1 MDQRERLA
9 ICNNCINRKLDYE
22 QGYVC
27 QLTGR
32 FADFEGT
39 CKHYVLDHTVIDTIK
54 VRTKD
59 RPFVPLFDPVPPKED
74 SETKKKAAPR
84 KAAPKTTSQKKQA
97 SKVALKKL
105 RRYQSFLYA
114 LIGGLLI
121 TATAAVGWA
130 LITEMTGYQ
139 GVYLALGVGVLVGI
153 AVRFFGAGIK
163 RIFGILAALLALTGS
178 LLGYYLSQ
186 NGFLEELQLAR
197 IVSITDYLDQELMLN
212 TMRDSFVPL
221 DLAFYGLA
229 VLLAYFIAIRRI
241 NSKKMARLEQDGYKG
256 APALYWLR
264 LPLILAGILLKLGT
278 YGLLRFALPLFPHAA
293 LAAQPIFVT
302 LALVGILY
310 GALVAWAQVD
320 IKKLV
325 AYSSVAHLGFVVLGL
340 FAFDVVAWQGSLIQ
354 MINHGLSTGALF
366 LLVGMLYERRHTK
379 LFAEYGGLAK
389 VMPWFAF
396 FLVFTALASVGLPG
410 LNGFVGEFLIL
421 VGSYR
426 GGLVW
431 PTILATVG
439 VILAAVYLLKMLYE
453 TLWGPIRK
461 EENRGLTDLSLREIL
476 VMTRVKGL
484 TLRETAERMGR
495 SYEAGKK
502 LYGRAFLRLREI
514 CTELEGEAEG

>member
-22 QGYVC
+22 HGYVC

-59 RPFVPLFDPVPPKED
+59 RPFVPLFDPVPPKEEP
-74 SETKKKAAPR
+74 ETKKKAAP
-84 KAAPKTTSQKKQA
+84 KKQA

-121 TATAAVGWA
+121 TATAAAGWA
-130 LITEMTGYQ
+130 FITAMTGYQ

-197 IVSITDYLDQELMLN
+197 IMGIPDYLDQELMLN

-221 DLAFYGLA
+221 DLVFYGLA

-241 NSKKMARLEQDGYKG
+241 NSRKMARLEHDGYKG

-264 LPLILAGILLKLGT
+264 LPLILAGILLPAYYGYTLTNNSSPELQTIYYDSGQKMSEGKMWDDMEIGEWTSWHVNGNIKSVGYYAEGRKDSLWQWYDESGILTGLGMYDEDVEHGT
-278 YGLLRFALPLFPHAA
+278 WMHYYPGGVVSDSGSYLEGLQEGLWKYFHENGSLKYAVHYKTGNMHGEKILLSPSGTVVNVAYYDNGLLME
-293 LAAQPIFVT
+293 
-302 LALVGILY
+302 
-310 GALVAWAQVD
+310 D
-320 IKKLV
+320 
-325 AYSSVAHLGFVVLGL
+325 
-340 FAFDVVAWQGSLIQ
+340 
-354 MINHGLSTGALF
+354 
-366 LLVGMLYERRHTK
+366 
-379 LFAEYGGLAK
+379 
-389 VMPWFAF
+389 
-396 FLVFTALASVGLPG
+396 
-410 LNGFVGEFLIL
+410 
-421 VGSYR
+421 
-426 GGLVW
+426 
-431 PTILATVG
+431 
-439 VILAAVYLLKMLYE
+439 
-453 TLWGPIRK
+453 
-461 EENRGLTDLSLREIL
+461 
-476 VMTRVKGL
+476 
-484 TLRETAERMGR
+484 
-495 SYEAGKK
+495 GK
-502 LYGRAFLRLREI
+502 
-514 CTELEGEAEG
+514 

>member
-9 ICNNCINRKLDYE
+9 ICDNCINRKLDYE
-22 QGYVC
+22 HGYVC

-39 CKHYVLDHTVIDTIK
+39 CKHYVLDHTVTDTIK

-59 RPFVPLFDPVPPKED
+59 RPFVPLFDPVPPKEEP
-74 SETKKKAAPR
+74 ETKKKAAP
-84 KAAPKTTSQKKQA
+84 KKTSQKKQA

-130 LITEMTGYQ
+130 FITAMTGYQ

-197 IVSITDYLDQELMLN
+197 IMGIPDYLDQELMLN

-221 DLAFYGLA
+221 DLVFYGLA

-241 NSKKMARLEQDGYKG
+241 NSRKMARLEHDGYKG

-264 LPLILAGILLKLGT
+264 LPLILAGILLPAYYGYTLTNSGSVELQTIYYDSGT
-278 YGLLRFALPLFPHAA
+278 KMSEGDMWDGLEMGQWTSWHENGNIQSIGYYLEGRKDSLW
-293 LAAQPIFVT
+293 QWYDE
-302 LALVGILY
+302 VGILTGSGMY
-310 GALVAWAQVD
+310 DKDVEHGTWMHYYPGGVVSDSGSYLEGLQEGLWKYFHENGSLKYAVHYKAGKMHGEKILLSPTGTVVN
-320 IKKLV
+320 V
-325 AYSSVAHLGFVVLGL
+325 AYYENG
-340 FAFDVVAWQGSLIQ
+340 
-354 MINHGLSTGALF
+354 
-366 LLVGMLYERRHTK
+366 LLVE
-379 LFAEYGGLAK
+379 
-389 VMPWFAF
+389 
-396 FLVFTALASVGLPG
+396 
-410 LNGFVGEFLIL
+410 NG
-421 VGSYR
+421 
-426 GGLVW
+426 
-431 PTILATVG
+431 
-439 VILAAVYLLKMLYE
+439 K
-453 TLWGPIRK
+453 
-461 EENRGLTDLSLREIL
+461 
-476 VMTRVKGL
+476 
-484 TLRETAERMGR
+484 
-495 SYEAGKK
+495 
-502 LYGRAFLRLREI
+502 
-514 CTELEGEAEG
+514 

>member
-59 RPFVPLFDPVPPKED
+59 RPFVPLFDQVPPKEEP
-74 SETKKKAAPR
+74 ETMKKAAP
-84 KAAPKTTSQKKQA
+84 KKTSQKKQP

-121 TATAAVGWA
+121 TATAAALWA
-130 LITEMTGYQ
+130 FITAMTGYQ

-163 RIFGILAALLALTGS
+163 RIFGVLAALLALTGS

-197 IVSITDYLDQELMLN
+197 IMGIPDYLDQELMLN
-212 TMRDSFVPL
+212 SMRDSFVPL
-221 DLAFYGLA
+221 DLVFYGLA

-241 NSKKMARLEQDGYKG
+241 NSRKMARLEHDGYKG

-264 LPLILAGILLKLGT
+264 LPLILAGILLPAY
-278 YGLLRFALPLFPHAA
+278 YGY
-293 LAAQPIFVT
+293 T
-302 LALVGILY
+302 LTNNSSVELQTIDYDSGQKMSEGEMWDGMEIGEWTSWHVNGNIKSVGYYAEGRKDSLWQWYDESGILTGSGMY
-310 GALVAWAQVD
+310 DEDVEHGTWMH
-320 IKKLV
+320 
-325 AYSSVAHLGFVVLGL
+325 YYPGGVVSDSGSYLEGL
-340 FAFDVVAWQGSLIQ
+340 QEGLWKYFHENGSLK
-354 MINHGLSTGALF
+354 
-366 LLVGMLYERRHTK
+366 Y
-379 LFAEYGGLAK
+379 
-389 VMPWFAF
+389 
-396 FLVFTALASVGLPG
+396 
-410 LNGFVGEFLIL
+410 
-421 VGSYR
+421 
-426 GGLVW
+426 
-431 PTILATVG
+431 
-439 VILAAVYLLKMLYE
+439 AVHY
-453 TLWGPIRK
+453 
-461 EENRGLTDLSLREIL
+461 N
-476 VMTRVKGL
+476 
-484 TLRETAERMGR
+484 
-495 SYEAGKK
+495 AGKMH
-502 LYGRAFLRLREI
+502 
-514 CTELEGEAEG
+514 GEKILLSPSGTVVNAAYFENGVLVENGK

>member
-1 MDQRERLA
+1 MDHRERLA

-27 QLTGR
+27 KLTGR

-39 CKHYVLDHTVIDTIK
+39 CKHYVLDHTVVDTIK

-59 RPFVPLFDPVPPKED
+59 RPFVPLYNPLPPKED

-84 KAAPKTTSQKKQA
+84 KAAPKKTSQKKQA
-97 SKVALKKL
+97 SKAALKKL

-121 TATAAVGWA
+121 TATAAAGWA
-130 LITEMTGYQ
+130 YFTAMTGYQ

-197 IVSITDYLDQELMLN
+197 IMGIPDYLDQELMLN

-241 NSKKMARLEQDGYKG
+241 NSRKMARLEQDGYKG

-264 LPLILAGILLKLGT
+264 LPLILAGILLPAY
-278 YGLLRFALPLFPHAA
+278 YGY
-293 LAAQPIFVT
+293 T
-302 LALVGILY
+302 LTNNSSVELQTIYYDSGEKMSEGEMLDGMEIGGWTSWHVNGNIKSVGYYAEGRKDSLWQWYDESGILTALGMY
-310 GALVAWAQVD
+310 DQDVEHGTWMHYHPGEVLSDSGSYLEGLQEGLWKYFHENGALKYSVNYKAGKMHGEKILLSPSGTVAN
-320 IKKLV
+320 V
-325 AYSSVAHLGFVVLGL
+325 AYFENGVL
-340 FAFDVVAWQGSLIQ
+340 AD
-354 MINHGLSTGALF
+354 
-366 LLVGMLYERRHTK
+366 
-379 LFAEYGGLAK
+379 
-389 VMPWFAF
+389 
-396 FLVFTALASVGLPG
+396 
-410 LNGFVGEFLIL
+410 
-421 VGSYR
+421 
-426 GGLVW
+426 
-431 PTILATVG
+431 
-439 VILAAVYLLKMLYE
+439 
-453 TLWGPIRK
+453 
-461 EENRGLTDLSLREIL
+461 
-476 VMTRVKGL
+476 
-484 TLRETAERMGR
+484 
-495 SYEAGKK
+495 
-502 LYGRAFLRLREI
+502 
-514 CTELEGEAEG
+514 

>member
-59 RPFVPLFDPVPPKED
+59 RPFVPLFDPVPPKEEP
-74 SETKKKAAPR
+74 ETKKKAAPK
-84 KAAPKTTSQKKQA
+84 KAAPKKTSQKKQP

-121 TATAAVGWA
+121 TATAAAGWA
-130 LITEMTGYQ
+130 FITAMTGYQ

-197 IVSITDYLDQELMLN
+197 IMGIPDYLDQELMLN

-221 DLAFYGLA
+221 DLVFYGLA

-241 NSKKMARLEQDGYKG
+241 NSRKMARLEHDGYKG

-264 LPLILAGILLKLGT
+264 LPLILAGILLPAY
-278 YGLLRFALPLFPHAA
+278 YGY
-293 LAAQPIFVT
+293 T
-302 LALVGILY
+302 LTNNSSVELQTIYYDSGQKMSEGEMWDGMEIGEWTSWHVNGNIKSVGYYAEGRKDSLWQWYDESGILTGLGMY
-310 GALVAWAQVD
+310 DEDVEHGTWMHYYPGGVVSDSGSYLEGLQEGLWKYFHENGSLKYAVHYKAGKMHGEKILLSPSGTVVN
-320 IKKLV
+320 V
-325 AYSSVAHLGFVVLGL
+325 AYFENGVL
-340 FAFDVVAWQGSLIQ
+340 V
-354 MINHGLSTGALF
+354 
-366 LLVGMLYERRHTK
+366 E
-379 LFAEYGGLAK
+379 
-389 VMPWFAF
+389 
-396 FLVFTALASVGLPG
+396 
-410 LNGFVGEFLIL
+410 NG
-421 VGSYR
+421 
-426 GGLVW
+426 
-431 PTILATVG
+431 
-439 VILAAVYLLKMLYE
+439 K
-453 TLWGPIRK
+453 
-461 EENRGLTDLSLREIL
+461 
-476 VMTRVKGL
+476 
-484 TLRETAERMGR
+484 
-495 SYEAGKK
+495 
-502 LYGRAFLRLREI
+502 
-514 CTELEGEAEG
+514 